1 MKRIRIGKDI
11 EIHWPIL
18 TNGQQVALEG
28 RDLKLFVH
36 LPSHMDIPVDFTTEG
51 NTAIFTISGTM
62 QKSIGVYRLTM
73 WENLQKRGQ
82 TAVDYCKA
90 FELVPT
96 TLLEGGEDESNL
108 TTETVDLE
116 ASSLVVGL
124 PGESAY
130 EAFKKYNPNSELT
143 EEEYAE
149 APINAAN
156 AANEAAKA
164 AMTPQVKL
172 GILTNS
178 LPKRSTRKKGKGFRR
193 TTTPTRRRRSWPGSP
208 TTTTRK

>member
-28 RDLKLFVH
+28 RDLRLFVH
-36 LPSHMDIPVDFTTEG
+36 LPSHMDIPSISPPKATPRFSPSAEQCKNPSGCTVSPCGRICRREGKRRSTT
-51 NTAIFTISGTM
+51 ARPS
-62 QKSIGVYRLTM
+62 
-73 WENLQKRGQ
+73 
-82 TAVDYCKA
+82 
-90 FELVPT
+90 ELVPT

-108 TTETVDLE
+108 TTETVNLE
-116 ASSLVVGL
+116 ASSLVIGL

-156 AANEAAKA
+156 AANEAAK
-164 AMTPQVKL
+164 
-172 GILTNS
+172 S
-178 LPKRSTRKKGKGFRR
+178 GK
-193 TTTPTRRRRSWPGSP
+193 
-208 TTTTRK
+208 